1 MQIITDPIFD
11 VISYL
16 DLLIYFYIVLFN
28 YIRTRESFTVQK
40 SPKKSQK
47 TTATV

>member
-1 MQIITDPIFD
+1 MQIVTDPIFD

-16 DLLIYFYIVLFN
+16 DLLINFYIVLFN

-40 SPKKSQK
+40 SQVAVRQRFK
-47 TTATV
+47 